1 MSPIE
6 KNIRLL
12 MVEDDL
18 ANQFGTMSVLKHFGY
33 QVEVANNG
41 QEALE
46 LLEKIEYALVLMDCS
61 MPVMNG
67 YEATAIIRD
76 QTSKVRNHSIPVI
89 ALTSSAQRED
99 RDKCLAVGMN
109 DYLSKPILIP
119 DLLEKVEKWSAVEP
133 TIINC
138 SSEFSW

>member
-119 DLLEKVEKWSAVEP
+119 DLLEKVEKWSVVEP
-133 TIINC
+133 TGIK
-138 SSEFSW
+138 SSGE

>member
-18 ANQFGTMSVLKHFGY
+18 ANQFGIMSVLKHFGY

-119 DLLEKVEKWSAVEP
+119 DLLEKVEKWSVVEP
-133 TIINC
+133 TGIK
-138 SSEFSW
+138 SSGE